1 MLDLTNATS
10 NVQVLSLRTIVISYV
25 RKYCFRI
32 LIDLE
37 IREMNSRNGLPLI
50 LKNDDKVSEVI
61 ASYEF
66 FL

>member
-1 MLDLTNATS
+1 M
-10 NVQVLSLRTIVISYV
+10 ISYV

-50 LKNDDKVSEVI
+50 LKTNDDIVSEVI